1 MTVTQIVP
9 NPFIG
14 TLPTERDYQT
24 QMKQYTPKDAR
35 LGTLS
40 LEGFL
45 AARLLVEG
53 LRQTPRPVT
62 AAGLRDALEQ
72 RGPFDPGG
80 LKATFTKND
89 HVGLVFLDIA
99 IVTFGGR
106 LRY

>member
-1 MTVTQIVP
+1 MTVTQIVL

-14 TLPTERDYQT
+14 TLPTVRDYKTQT
-24 QMKQYTPKDAR
+24 KQYTPKDAR

-40 LEGFL
+40 LEG
-45 AARLLVEG
+45 

-62 AAGLRDALEQ
+62 VAGLRDVLVQ
-72 RGPFDPGG
+72 RDPFDLGS

-89 HVGLVFLDIA
+89 HVGLDFLDIS